1 VRILYLC
8 HRIPYP
14 PDKGEKIRAFHQLQ
28 AIAKRHEVDLFTL
41 ADDPADLERG
51 PAALRG
57 ICQHVTVAQINPRLA
72 RLRSFPY
79 LFTSTPL
86 TIPYFGSA
94 DLRDRIRHAV
104 GGRSYDLV
112 FVYCSAMAQYLEP
125 ARGIPVVTD
134 LVDVD
139 SDKWAQY
146 AAFARFPMSAIYRRE
161 ARAMREYE
169 RAVCER
175 SSTVVVTTER
185 EAQLLREISPAASV
199 HVMTNGVDTEYFKPF
214 EVRRNGGAPVI
225 GFVGD
230 MAYFPNQEAV
240 TFFAHKVLP
249 LIRTAAPEARF
260 LIVGRNPGPAVRDLA
275 RIDGI
280 EVTGFVPDVRPHLE
294 RMWVSVAPFSV
305 AAGIQNKILEA
316 MASGIPVVAT
326 ARAAQGLTRDAA
338 AAVQIADGPEQIA
351 SRTVELLR
359 DPQFAR
365 EKGLESRRRVAA
377 DYSWERSLQ
386 ALLRILEGSFRAE
399 AATAGL
405 PPSVV

>member
-41 ADDPADLERG
+41 ADDPADLEGG

-57 ICQHVTVAQINPRLA
+57 ICRQVTVARVNPRLA
-72 RLRSFPY
+72 RFRSIPY

-86 TIPYFGSA
+86 TIPYFGSEE
-94 DLRDRIRHAV
+94 LRARIRQAV
-104 GGRSYDLV
+104 AQRSYDLA

-146 AAFARFPMSAIYRRE
+146 AAFARFPMSAVYRRE
-161 ARAMREYE
+161 ARAMRGYE
-169 RAVCER
+169 RRVCER

-199 HVMTNGVDTEYFKPF
+199 HVMTNGVDTEYFKPV
-214 EVRRNGGAPVI
+214 EGPPTDGIPII

-249 LIRTAAPEARF
+249 LIRTAAPDARF

-275 RIDGI
+275 KIDGI
-280 EVTGFVPDVRPHLE
+280 EVTGFVPDVRPHLA
-294 RMWVSVAPFSV
+294 RMWISVAPFGI

-326 ARAAQGLTRDAA
+326 SRAAQGLTRDAA
-338 AAVQIADGPEQIA
+338 AAVQIADGTEQIA
-351 SRTVELLR
+351 SRIVELLR
-359 DPQFAR
+359 DRQFAR
-365 EKGLESRRRVAA
+365 EMGCESRRRVAA
-377 DYSWERSLQ
+377 HYSWERSLQ
-386 ALLRILEGSFRAE
+386 ALLQILESSSRAE
-399 AATAGL
+399 AATAGM